1 VKGGRSGKM
10 AVRKIV
16 SLYERILSVLE
27 KVVLN
32 GLLKDLESAYEDRI
46 DDLERDIKVVSS
58 FLDNL
63 YSMLERFSSSNYGSP
78 LLRVVISVLVAVI
91 DVLVEL
97 IEEMEEF
104 LREASEDE

>member
-1 VKGGRSGKM
+1 M

-16 SLYERILSVLE
+16 SLYERVLSVLE

-32 GLLKDLESAYEDRI
+32 GLLKDLESVYEDRAS
-46 DDLERDIKVVSS
+46 DLERDIRVVSS

-63 YSMLERFSSSNYGSP
+63 YNVLEKFSSSNYGSP

-97 IEEMEEF
+97 VEEMEEF
-104 LREASEDE
+104 LKEMSEGE

>member
-1 VKGGRSGKM
+1 M

-32 GLLKDLESAYEDRI
+32 GLLKDLESAYEDRM
-46 DDLERDIKVVSS
+46 DDLGRDIKVVSS
-58 FLDNL
+58 FLDSL

-104 LREASEDE
+104 LGEVSGDE

>member
-1 VKGGRSGKM
+1 M

-16 SLYERILSVLE
+16 SLYERVLSVLE

-46 DDLERDIKVVSS
+46 SDLERDIKVVSS

-63 YSMLERFSSSNYGSP
+63 YNVLERFSSSNYGSP
-78 LLRVVISVLVAVI
+78 LLRVVISVLVAVM
-91 DVLVEL
+91 DVLIEL
-97 IEEMEEF
+97 VEEMEEF
-104 LREASEDE
+104 LKEMSESE